1 MWPDGAK
8 KMRFDLEAGKYG
20 GAAGD
25 VVAPALQRFLEPV
38 RYLALKPFTSRK
50 FPGLKKHFGTSE
62 SVKTGG
68 NQIEYEDEDPR
79 IRQIF
84 EEELD
89 SVIRSKAGWTR
100 SETQPEDGL
109 SLNRSKRCPPSRES
123 VRFLENEI

>member
-1 MWPDGAK
+1 MWPDGAAK
-8 KMRFDLEAGKYG
+8 QRYDWGAGSLF
-20 GAAGD
+20 
-25 VVAPALQRFLEPV
+25 VPPEMWFHQHFNVSLEPV

-84 EEELD
+84 EEELARNQ
-89 SVIRSKAGWTR
+89 I
-100 SETQPEDGL
+100 E
-109 SLNRSKRCPPSRES
+109 SRMDE
-123 VRFLENEI
+123 VRNSA